1 MPGLRP
7 PPETDAA
14 TAAVAL
20 FTLGYEGL
28 RLEDWLARLRAHAV
42 AAVCDVR
49 RNPVSRK
56 PGFSRRKLEAALR
69 RAGIEYIPFPELG
82 IAAAERAAA
91 DTREKRQALFR
102 RYRRGLP
109 RRAGGLERLAQAAA
123 EHRRV
128 ALACFEARPEDC
140 HRRCLSE
147 ALADAHGWTVRH
159 L

>member
-7 PPETDAA
+7 PPKTNAA
-14 TAAVAL
+14 GGVAL

-28 RLEDWLARLRAHAV
+28 QLEAWLARLRAHAV

-69 RAGIEYIPFPELG
+69 QAGIEYLPFPELG
-82 IAAAERAAA
+82 IAAAARAAA
-91 DTREKRQALFR
+91 DTREKRRALFR
-102 RYRRGLP
+102 RYRRELP
-109 RRAGGLERLAQAAA
+109 RRAGELERLAQAAA

-147 ALADAHGWTVRH
+147 ALAAANGWTVRH

>member
-14 TAAVAL
+14 GAVVL

-28 RLEDWLARLRAHAV
+28 QLEDWLTRLRAHAV

-69 RAGIEYIPFPELG
+69 RAGIEYLPFPELG
-82 IAAAERAAA
+82 IASAERAAA
-91 DTREKRQALFR
+91 RTREARQALFR
-102 RYRRGLP
+102 RYQRGLA
-109 RRAGGLERLAQAAA
+109 RRAGELERLSQAAA
-123 EHRRV
+123 AHRRV

-147 ALADAHGWTVRH
+147 LLAGANGWTVRH

>member
-1 MPGLRP
+1 M
-7 PPETDAA
+7 
-14 TAAVAL
+14 VL

-28 RLEDWLARLRAHAV
+28 QLEDWLARLRAHSV

-69 RAGIEYIPFPELG
+69 QAGIQYLGFPDLG

-91 DTREKRQALFR
+91 KTRDERQAMFG
-102 RYRRGLP
+102 RYRRGLA
-109 RRAGGLERLAQAAA
+109 RHAGELERLARAAE

-128 ALACFEARPEDC
+128 ALACFEARPKDC
-140 HRRCLSE
+140 HRHCLSDR
-147 ALADAHGWTVRH
+147 LAGENGWTVRH

>member
-1 MPGLRP
+1 MAPN
-7 PPETDAA
+7 AA
-14 TAAVAL
+14 AAEVAL

-56 PGFSRRKLEAALR
+56 PGFSRRKLEAALQ
-69 RAGIEYIPFPELG
+69 RAGIAYLPFPELG
-82 IAAAERAAA
+82 IASAERAAA
-91 DTREKRQALFR
+91 NTRAARQALFR
-102 RYRRGLP
+102 HYRRGLA
-109 RRAGGLERLAQAAA
+109 RRAGELERLARAAE

-128 ALACFEARPEDC
+128 ALAYFEARPEDC
-140 HRRCLSE
+140 HRRCLSDR
-147 ALADAHGWTVRH
+147 LAGERGWTVRH

>member
-7 PPETDAA
+7 PPEAA
-14 TAAVAL
+14 AAPAVVL

-56 PGFSRRKLEAALR
+56 PGFSRRKLEDALQQ
-69 RAGIEYIPFPELG
+69 AGIAYVPFPELG

-91 DTREKRQALFR
+91 KTRDERQALFG
-102 RYRRGLP
+102 RYRRGLA
-109 RRAGGLERLAQAAA
+109 RHAGELERLAQAAE

-140 HRRCLSE
+140 HRHCLSDR
-147 ALADAHGWTVRH
+147 LAGENGWTVRH

>member
-1 MPGLRP
+1 MAPN
-7 PPETDAA
+7 AA
-14 TAAVAL
+14 AAEVVL

-56 PGFSRRKLEAALR
+56 PGFSRRKLEAALQ
-69 RAGIEYIPFPELG
+69 RAGIAYLPFPELG
-82 IAAAERAAA
+82 IASAERAAA
-91 DTREKRQALFR
+91 NTRAARQALFR
-102 RYRRGLP
+102 RYRRGLA
-109 RRAGGLERLAQAAA
+109 RRAGELERLARAAE

-140 HRRCLSE
+140 HRRCLSDR
-147 ALADAHGWTVRH
+147 LAGERGWTVRH

>member
-1 MPGLRP
+1 MAP
-7 PPETDAA
+7 DAA
-14 TAAVAL
+14 AAEVAL

-28 RLEDWLARLRAHAV
+28 QLEDWLARLRAHAV

-69 RAGIEYIPFPELG
+69 QAGIAYVPFPELG
-82 IAAAERAAA
+82 IASAARAAA
-91 DTREKRQALFR
+91 NTREERQALFR
-102 RYRRGLP
+102 RYRRGLA
-109 RRAGGLERLAQAAA
+109 RRAGELERLARTAA

-128 ALACFEARPEDC
+128 ALACFEARSEDC
-140 HRRCLSE
+140 HRRCLSDW
-147 ALADAHGWTVRH
+147 LAGEHGWTVRH

>member
-7 PPETDAA
+7 SPEAA
-14 TAAVAL
+14 AAPAVVL

-28 RLEDWLARLRAHAV
+28 RLADWLARLRAHSV

-56 PGFSRRKLEAALR
+56 PGFSRRKLADALS
-69 RAGIEYIPFPELG
+69 RAGIKYLGFPELG
-82 IAAAERAAA
+82 IAAAERTAAT
-91 DTREKRQALFR
+91 TREERQAMFG
-102 RYRRGLP
+102 RYRRGLA
-109 RRAGGLERLAQAAA
+109 RHASELERLARAAE

-140 HRRCLSE
+140 HRHCLSDR
-147 ALADAHGWTVRH
+147 LAGENGWTVRH

>member
-14 TAAVAL
+14 PEVAL

-28 RLEDWLARLRAHAV
+28 RLEDWLARLRAHTV

-56 PGFSRRKLEAALR
+56 PGFSRRKLEDALSR
-69 RAGIEYIPFPELG
+69 TGIQYLGFPELG
-82 IAAAERAAA
+82 IASAERAAA

-102 RYRRGLP
+102 RYRRGLA
-109 RRAGGLERLAQAAA
+109 RHAGELERLARAAE
-123 EHRRV
+123 EHRRI
-128 ALACFEARPEDC
+128 ALACFEARPENC
-140 HRRCLSE
+140 HRCCLSE
-147 ALADAHGWTVRH
+147 RLASENGWTVRH

>member
-1 MPGLRP
+1 MAP
-7 PPETDAA
+7 DAA
-14 TAAVAL
+14 AAEVVL

-28 RLEDWLARLRAHAV
+28 RLEDWLARLRAHRV

-56 PGFSRRKLEAALR
+56 PGFSRRQLEAALS
-69 RAGIEYIPFPELG
+69 RAGIGYLPFPELG
-82 IAAAERAAA
+82 IASAARAGA
-91 DTREKRQALFR
+91 DTRDKRQALFR
-102 RYRRGLP
+102 RYRRGLA
-109 RRAGGLERLAQAAA
+109 RHAGELERLARAAA

-128 ALACFEARPEDC
+128 ALVCFEARPEDC

-147 ALADAHGWTVRH
+147 RLAGERGWTVRH

>member
-1 MPGLRP
+1 MPGHRL
-7 PPETDAA
+7 PPESNAA
-14 TAAVAL
+14 PAVVL

-28 RLEDWLARLRAHAV
+28 RLADWLARLRAHAV

-56 PGFSRRKLEAALR
+56 PGFSRRQLEAALQQT
-69 RAGIEYIPFPELG
+69 GIAYVPFPELG
-82 IAAAERAAA
+82 IASAERAAA
-91 DTREKRQALFR
+91 STQDARQALFR
-102 RYRRGLP
+102 RYRRGLA
-109 RRAGGLERLAQAAA
+109 RHAGELERLAQTAE

-140 HRRCLSE
+140 HRHCLSDR
-147 ALADAHGWTVRH
+147 LAGEHGWAVRH

>member
-1 MPGLRP
+1 MPGLGP

-14 TAAVAL
+14 PEIVL

-28 RLEDWLARLRAHAV
+28 RLEDWLARLRAHSV

-56 PGFSRRKLEAALR
+56 PGFSRRKLEDALS
-69 RAGIEYIPFPELG
+69 RAGIQYLGFPELG
-82 IAAAERAAA
+82 IASAERAAA

-102 RYRRGLP
+102 RYRRGLA
-109 RRAGGLERLAQAAA
+109 RHAGELERLARAAE
-123 EHRRV
+123 EHRRI

-140 HRRCLSE
+140 HRRCLSDR
-147 ALADAHGWTVRH
+147 LAAAYGWTVRH